1 MDVSRQGWTMAKSF
15 HHMTMD
21 AIMREWPAT
30 IRVILDRGL
39 LCVGCPVASFHTLSE
54 AAREH
59 SVDQRSLDRDIQ
71 IAIEAIKPGDG

>member
-1 MDVSRQGWTMAKSF
+1 MAKSL
-15 HHMTMD
+15 HHMTMN

-59 SVDQRSLDRDIQ
+59 SVDESSLFSDIR
-71 IAIEAIKPGDG
+71 IAADAI

>member
-1 MDVSRQGWTMAKSF
+1 MAMAESF
-15 HHMTMD
+15 HDMTMD

-30 IRVILDRGL
+30 IRVILDHGL

-59 SVDQRSLDRDIQ
+59 SVDESSLFSDIR
-71 IAIEAIKPGDG
+71 IAADAIKPGGG

>member
-1 MDVSRQGWTMAKSF
+1 
-15 HHMTMD
+15 MTMD

-30 IRVILDRGL
+30 IRVILDHGL

-59 SVDQRSLDRDIQ
+59 SVDESSLVRDIQ
-71 IAIEAIKPGDG
+71 IAAGAIEPGGG

>member
-1 MDVSRQGWTMAKSF
+1 MAKSF
-15 HHMTMD
+15 HDMTMD
-21 AIMREWPAT
+21 VIMREWPAT

-59 SVDQRSLDRDIQ
+59 SVDQGTLYRDIE
-71 IAIEAIKPGDG
+71 IAVERDQTG